1 VALAS
6 KSKKIVV
13 LVGGVG
19 GAKLAHGLA
28 QLLPAGRLT
37 VIVNTGDDFWHYG
50 LRVCPDLDTVMY
62 TLSGLVNKTNGWGVA
77 DDTFVTLSAMKR
89 YGEDSWFGIGDKD
102 FATHLLRTRALAN
115 GDSLTAVTQKLTT
128 ALGINHTILPMTNAS
143 VATKVTTVEQGEL
156 DFQVYFVRHRWQPT
170 VTAIRFDEAEAAS
183 VSVEAQQ
190 AIANAD
196 VILFG
201 PSNPW
206 LSIAPILAVPGMR
219 DALLARD
226 VPRVALSPIVG
237 GEAIKGPA
245 AKLMAELN
253 YPVTAAAVAD
263 YYRGVING
271 FVYDE
276 RDSELT
282 IDGLRNT
289 TFDTIMRSDEDR
301 VVLARKILHWMK
313 GWGGSNEYLGNHSG
327 QTAQPG

>member
-1 VALAS
+1 MALAS
-6 KSKKIVV
+6 ESKNIVV

-28 QLLPAGRLT
+28 QILPPGRLT

-62 TLSGLVNKTNGWGVA
+62 TLAGLVDPAKGWGVA
-77 DDTFVTLSAMKR
+77 GDTFDTLAAMQR
-89 YGEDSWFGIGDKD
+89 YGEDTWFGIGDRD
-102 FATHLLRTRALAN
+102 FATHLLRTQALLR
-115 GDSLTAVTQKLTT
+115 GDSLTMVTQKFTT
-128 ALGINHTILPMTNAS
+128 ALGIAQTILPMTDAN
-143 VATKVTTVEQGEL
+143 VPTKVTTVEHGEL
-156 DFQVYFVRHRWQPT
+156 DFQLYFVKHRWQPT
-170 VTAIRFDEAEAAS
+170 VQAIRFDGIEGAA
-183 VSVEAQQ
+183 VSHEAQK
-190 AIANAD
+190 AIAGAD

-219 DALLARD
+219 ERLLARD
-226 VPRVALSPIVG
+226 VPRVALTPIVG

-245 AKLMAELN
+245 AKLMTELGLE
-253 YPVTAAAVAD
+253 VSARTVAA
-263 YYRGVING
+263 YYGSVING

-276 RDSELT
+276 RDSELL
-282 IDGLRNT
+282 ISGLRSA

-301 VVLARKILHWMK
+301 AALARRMLAWIAT
-313 GWGGSNEYLGNHSG
+313 WGGSSERLDDHSG